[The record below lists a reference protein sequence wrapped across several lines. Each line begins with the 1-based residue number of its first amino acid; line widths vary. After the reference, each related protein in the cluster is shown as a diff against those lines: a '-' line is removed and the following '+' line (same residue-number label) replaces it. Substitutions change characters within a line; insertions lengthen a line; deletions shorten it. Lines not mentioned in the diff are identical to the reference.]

1 MDCFNSSGW
10 QCQVCPPPLA
20 DSATYS
26 RVVFHWGVEAALTR
40 ARWCTLVVGLLL
52 LPVWPP
58 GRSSLLGL
66 IAIGVALGNSIV
78 VWLLRQELGSV
89 QLHTIQRVATALEW
103 SSILAVVGV
112 FHDDPAFPWTGLFVL
127 LVLTS
132 GVRCG
137 RRGVL
142 AATLAAAAVTGTLL
156 GVEAFVLHV
165 LEGSRLV
172 TLLLWATVLLALA
185 GITTSSLLAA
195 ADLWH
200 QWHTAQRTHERFA
213 LARRQFGLSQREW
226 ELLPLLARDD
236 LTYDQI
242 AAILM
247 ISPYTVKTHV
257 QRLGQKLGGAHGR
270 RAVVR
275 AARKAGLLPVEWGT
289 ASDPHASDLNSPSPG
304 TEIPP
309 CRG

>member
-20 DSATYS
+20 DSVTHS
-26 RVVFHWGVEAALTR
+26 RVVFHWGLEAALTR
-40 ARWCTLVVGLLL
+40 ARWCTLLASLLL
-52 LPVWPP
+52 LPVWPV

-66 IAIGVALGNSIV
+66 IAIGVALGNGIV
-78 VWLLRQELGSV
+78 VWLLRQELGNV
-89 QLHTIQRVATALEW
+89 QLHIIQRVATALEW
-103 SSILAVVGV
+103 SSALAVVGV
-112 FHDDPAFPWTGLFVL
+112 FYDDPAFPVTGLFVL

-132 GVRCG
+132 GVRYG

-142 AATLAAAAVTGTLL
+142 AATLAAAAVIGTRL

-165 LEGSRLV
+165 LERSRVV
-172 TLLLWATVLLALA
+172 TLLLWATMLLALA
-185 GITTSSLLAA
+185 GITTSSLLTA

-200 QWHTAQRTHERFA
+200 HWHTPQRTHERFV
-213 LARRQFGLSQREW
+213 LARFRFGLSRREW

-236 LTYDQI
+236 LTYNQI

-257 QRLGQKLGGAHGR
+257 QRLGQKLGGVHGR

-275 AARKAGLLPVEWGT
+275 AAREAGLLPAKEEM
-289 ASDPHASDLNSPSPG
+289 ASDLHASDLNSPYLG
-304 TEIPP
+304 T
-309 CRG
+309 